1 MLRDLF
7 DSVFEYLVAMA
18 HELRTA
24 VPRYPTWG
32 RGQPGCLDT
41 AWLWQRQPAASSNQ
55 TGRRDWRATI
65 SSPGVRRRREANAAM
80 RTASPL
86 CAQQLRAHAVEES
99 SGCRMEARSECAAAG
114 GSVLTGGSTRALA
127 PAGAALAS
135 APSGSNAAGGRLQAQ
150 QHRSSDL
157 AGRRPPATRGIDRR
171 TQEAAGC
178 SHAA

>member
-1 MLRDLF
+1 
-7 DSVFEYLVAMA
+7 MA

-24 VPRYPTWG
+24 VPRYPTRG

-86 CAQQLRAHAVEES
+86 CAQRLRAHAVEES

-114 GSVLTGGSTRALA
+114 GSVLLTGGSTRALA